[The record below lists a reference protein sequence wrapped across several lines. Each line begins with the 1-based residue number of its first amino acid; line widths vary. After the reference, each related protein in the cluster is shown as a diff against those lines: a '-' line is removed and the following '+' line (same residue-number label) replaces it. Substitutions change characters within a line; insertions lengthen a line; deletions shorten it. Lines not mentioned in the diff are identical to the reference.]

1 MIDLKHGDCLELMKA
16 IPSGSVDMVLTSP
29 PYDELRDYN
38 GTLEW
43 DFDVFKNVANELRG
57 LK

>member
-1 MIDLKHGDCLELMKA
+1 MIDLKHGDCLELMKD

-43 DFDVFKNVANELRG
+43 DFDVFKNVF
-57 LK
+57 